1 MMKIRGHFWHMSC
14 DSLRMA
20 KKMNTL
26 RLEHVDWGQA
36 EFPNRRST
44 MEPAA
49 LYLMQVRASRMKISP
64 LKKRLSVL
72 VDAET
77 HADVPCPVKIK
88 HTV

>member
-1 MMKIRGHFWHMSC
+1 MMKIRRHFWHMSC
-14 DSLRMA
+14 DSSRMA

-49 LYLMQVRASRMKISP
+49 LYLMQVRAVENENFP
-64 LKKRLSVL
+64 VEKKTGRLW
-72 VDAET
+72 
-77 HADVPCPVKIK
+77 
-88 HTV
+88 